1 MRMRYLKD
9 HKVRTRKRIVEK
21 ASCGLR
27 REGANRLSVV
37 ALMKLAGLTHGGFY
51 SYFASRDALVEE
63 AFATAMDGTASRW
76 SKLAKEIPI
85 EKRFDAIVTAYLSV
99 RHRDDQAHGCA
110 LPALAADI
118 GRSTKK
124 ARCTFANKLEAMIE
138 VVARQLPNK
147 PPDAARQIAMSA
159 IATMMGSI
167 VLARAVGNDRL
178 SDDILQAGRT
188 AISEHA
194 HVETVK
200 RLTHDR

>member
-1 MRMRYLKD
+1 MRYLKD

-21 ASCGLR
+21 ASYGLR
-27 REGANRLSVV
+27 RKGANGLSVV

-51 SYFASRDALVEE
+51 SHFASRDALVEE
-63 AFATAMDGTASRW
+63 AFATAMDKTASRRN
-76 SKLAKEIPI
+76 KLAREIPI
-85 EKRFDAIVTAYLSV
+85 ETRFDAIVAGYLSS

-138 VVARQLPNK
+138 VVARQLPNE
-147 PPDAARQIAMSA
+147 PPDTARQIATSA

-178 SDDILQAGRT
+178 SDHILEAGRK
-188 AISEHA
+188 AINK
-194 HVETVK
+194 HVHGETGEA